1 MDKILELK
9 NKIHALK
16 NGLKY
21 INKTQSLNNE
31 ELNNMLKSVIKKE
44 NKQIDISLNKDSNKR
59 KMTR

>member
-21 INKTQSLNNE
+21 VNKTQNLHNE
-31 ELNNMLKSVIKKE
+31 ELNNMIKSVIKKE
-44 NKQIDISLNKDSNKR
+44 NKHITKQR
-59 KMTR
+59 F